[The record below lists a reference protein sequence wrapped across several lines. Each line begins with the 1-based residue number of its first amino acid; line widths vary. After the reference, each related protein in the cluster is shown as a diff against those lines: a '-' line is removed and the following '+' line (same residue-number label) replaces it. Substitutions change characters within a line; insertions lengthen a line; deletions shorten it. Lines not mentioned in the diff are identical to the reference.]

1 MSDRGEVVKPA
12 RWSLNLAPGALAG
25 TGGDT
30 RSTPPPGTTLHD
42 IPLNYVNV
50 IAASAKRNLDAPK
63 FMQNMESLITGK
75 ALNVYSSYHE
85 FDLTTSREHQYFGF
99 YCYLCDLKTGLL
111 GTCLQFH

>member
-42 IPLNYVNV
+42 IPLPLNYVNV

-85 FDLTTSREHQYFGF
+85 SKQSQENTNILDLIV
-99 YCYLCDLKTGLL
+99 
-111 GTCLQFH
+111 TCVI